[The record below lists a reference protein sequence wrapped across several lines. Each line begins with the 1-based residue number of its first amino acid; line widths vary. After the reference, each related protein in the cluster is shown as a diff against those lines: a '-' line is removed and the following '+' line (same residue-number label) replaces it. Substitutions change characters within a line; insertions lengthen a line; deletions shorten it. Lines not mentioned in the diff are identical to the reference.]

1 MNSLREPLPPQALYR
16 RCDPQQFTFETTAEL
31 EDLTDII
38 GHDRAIEAIHF
49 GIGIRRSGY
58 NMFALG
64 PSSLDK
70 HGIIRRFLEEK
81 AATEPARD
89 DWCYVNNF
97 DATQKPRYLR
107 LPPGKGA
114 EFRQDVARL
123 VDELRSA
130 IQAVFE
136 SEGYRTRKQAII
148 EELKEKRESAIEAIR
163 REAESKSIALL
174 ETPTGFALA
183 LMRDGS
189 VISPEEF
196 HSLPQEERERIS
208 TEIESL
214 QEQLRGIMEQAP
226 QWERETRDKLRKLN
240 REVTTFAVGHLIDEL
255 RAKYQDLPAVA
266 EHLDAM
272 RRDVIEN
279 ADLILNPPKASL
291 ADLLDIPQQALG
303 EGSALMRRYQ
313 VNLLVDNRDGRGAPV
328 VYEDNPTFQNLIGQ
342 IEYLSHLGALV
353 TDFNFIRA
361 GALHKANGGYLML
374 DAHKLLTQPFAWEA
388 IKRALRSAEVRIES
402 LGHSL
407 GLTSAA
413 SLEPQPIP
421 LDVKVVLLGER
432 LLYYLLCHYDL
443 EFNELFKVAVDFED
457 EVDRG
462 DENHRRY
469 ASLIGAI
476 ARREK
481 LLPFDRKAVARVIEH
496 SSRLAGDAEKLS
508 AQTLTVADLL
518 READYLAGAAGRS
531 VVGAE
536 DVQSAIDAQT
546 RRADRMRRRI
556 QEEIERGMILIAT
569 EGRRIGQVNGLSVVE
584 LDKFAFGRPS
594 RITARVR
601 MGKGEVI
608 DIEREV
614 ELGGPIHS
622 KGVLILTGFLGARY
636 APDHPLSLGAT
647 LVFEQSYGGVE
658 GDSASA
664 AELCA
669 LLSALAEVPI
679 NQSFAVTGSVN
690 QHGEAQAVGG
700 VNEKIEGFYD
710 LCKARGLT
718 GEQGVLIPA
727 SNTKRLML
735 RQEVVEAVAAGKF
748 HVYAVE
754 TIDQGMEILTG
765 LPAGERD
772 ASGVFPA
779 DSVNYRVEARLREL
793 AAKRAAYGK
802 LQSENER

>member
-1 MNSLREPLPPQALYR
+1 
-16 RCDPQQFTFETTAEL
+16 
-31 EDLTDII
+31 
-38 GHDRAIEAIHF
+38 
-49 GIGIRRSGY
+49 
-58 NMFALG
+58 
-64 PSSLDK
+64 
-70 HGIIRRFLEEK
+70 
-81 AATEPARD
+81 
-89 DWCYVNNF
+89 
-97 DATQKPRYLR
+97 
-107 LPPGKGA
+107 
-114 EFRQDVARL
+114 
-123 VDELRSA
+123 
-130 IQAVFE
+130 
-136 SEGYRTRKQAII
+136 
-148 EELKEKRESAIEAIR
+148 
-163 REAESKSIALL
+163 
-174 ETPTGFALA
+174 
-183 LMRDGS
+183 
-189 VISPEEF
+189 
-196 HSLPQEERERIS
+196 
-208 TEIESL
+208 
-214 QEQLRGIMEQAP
+214 
-226 QWERETRDKLRKLN
+226 
-240 REVTTFAVGHLIDEL
+240 
-255 RAKYQDLPAVA
+255 
-266 EHLDAM
+266 
-272 RRDVIEN
+272 
-279 ADLILNPPKASL
+279 
-291 ADLLDIPQQALG
+291 
-303 EGSALMRRYQ
+303 MRRYQ

-328 VYEDNPTFQNLIGQ
+328 VYEDNPTFQNLVGQ
-342 IEYLSHLGALV
+342 IEYISHMGALV
-353 TDFNFIRA
+353 TDFNLIRA

-407 GLTSAA
+407 GLTSTA

-432 LLYYLLCHYDL
+432 LLYYLLCHYDP

-457 EVDRG
+457 EAPRG
-462 DENHRRY
+462 DENHLRY

-518 READYLAGAAGRS
+518 READYLAGSAGRS

-569 EGRRIGQVNGLSVVE
+569 EGHRIGQVNGLSVVD
-584 LDKFAFGRPS
+584 LDRFAFGRPS

-601 MGKGEVI
+601 LGKGEVI

-622 KGVLILTGFLGARY
+622 KGVMILAGFLGARY

-718 GEQGVLIPA
+718 GGQGVLIPA
-727 SNTKRLML
+727 SNTKHLML
-735 RQEVVEAVAAGKF
+735 RRDVVEAVAAGKF

-754 TIDQGMEILTG
+754 TIDQGMELLTG

-772 ASGVFPA
+772 ASGVFPTG
-779 DSVNYRVEARLREL
+779 SVNHRVEARLLEL

-802 LQSENER
+802 LQSEYER